1 MKKKYALPTTAI
13 ELYKLPKTKTK
24 KEHIRLVIASTG
36 VDVIAKTDNQ
46 IYVLSIIK
54 ICSYF
59 SFVFSVVLKKVELLK
74 RLKVIQLLSKYLL
87 PWKNCRREENQFFGQ
102 SALHLNVFQKR
113 NYQVF

>member
-1 MKKKYALPTTAI
+1 MKKKYALLTTAI

-59 SFVFSVVLKKVELLK
+59 SFVFSVVLKRVELLK
-74 RLKVIQLLSKYLL
+74 RLKVIQLLSKYMEKL
-87 PWKNCRREENQFFGQ
+87 
-102 SALHLNVFQKR
+102 
-113 NYQVF
+113 